1 MGKNARTTRTIGRT
15 GAEQDPLTPP
25 RYHKDVVKRN
35 LLAHGAEFIRHVV
48 PQVIRPIRSLWHE
61 VIGFLF
67 LSLAVLGGM
76 SGLRIARN
84 FDGSPE
90 TMFRLIVTGCFV
102 LIMGGYG
109 VSSFLRARK
118 ISRS

>member
-1 MGKNARTTRTIGRT
+1 MYRQKSALGR
-15 GAEQDPLTPP
+15 A
-25 RYHKDVVKRN
+25 RYHEYVAKRSIIS
-35 LLAHGAEFIRHVV
+35 HGAELIRHVV

-67 LSLAVLGGM
+67 LSLAFLGGV
-76 SGLRIARN
+76 SGFRAARD
-84 FDGSPE
+84 FDGSPGNL
-90 TMFRLIVTGCFV
+90 FRLIVIACFV
-102 LIMGGYG
+102 LLMGGYG